1 MVQSLTHTAIEKIMS
16 MWRLALSVV
25 AGVLHGFS
33 MAWPAFALGDVLGVS
48 GQSSGFLQC
57 LSLGIL
63 AAILLQV
70 ASQDVQPTSFIA
82 SNQVK
87 SKTKRQ
93 GQSVWRQGAL
103 ISAVFATSAM
113 AATWGWLY
121 VSMHKYGGLPSWL
134 SALAVLLLAAGLSIY
149 FAAAGGVWVALFRRT
164 ILSARLIEGRYAT
177 QTDGMTLA
185 EFKQGFLGILLF
197 GALWT
202 MAELCRGQLLTG
214 FPWGASGYAHL
225 QSTLAGY
232 APWLGVYGIGA
243 IAAGVAMGVPVV
255 LSSLMA
261 GRTKAWLMLGLIWIM
276 VSVVIPIGLQNAGAE
291 FTQAAGKLKVRL
303 LQGNIPQDEKFIPGQ
318 GVKQALTWYG
328 EQLLA
333 NTEPL
338 VITPETAIP
347 VLPQQLS
354 PPYWQ
359 AIKNKYAQPLAQNQL
374 ADQKPDQL
382 SAPLPVGPQTALI
395 GLPMGAAGVGY
406 TNSALALGPDE
417 VAYRYDKLHLVP
429 FGEFVPPFFQWFVRM
444 MNMPLGDFAQD
455 RPPAG
460 VLKWQGQRLLPQIC
474 YEDLFGEEMAR
485 YFVKPEEAPTVF
497 VNMSNLAWFGD
508 TTAIPQ
514 HVAISRMRALEF
526 QRPILR
532 ATNTGLTGLVDAK
545 GEVAASLPNFTR
557 GALVLEFEGRSG
569 LTPYAYWTS
578 QWGLAPLWWLC
589 IAIVLIFGVVSWRSG
604 PRAL

>member
-1 MVQSLTHTAIEKIMS
+1 MS

-33 MAWPAFALGDVLGVS
+33 MAWPAFALGDVLGVT

-57 LSLGIL
+57 FSLGIL

-70 ASQDVQPTSFIA
+70 ASQEAQPTSFIA
-82 SNQVK
+82 ANQVQ

-134 SALAVLLLAAGLSIY
+134 AALAVLLLAAGLSIY

-164 ILSARLIEGRYAT
+164 ILSARLTEGRYAT

-185 EFKQGFLGILLF
+185 EFKQGLLGILLF
-197 GALWT
+197 VALWT

-232 APWLGVYGIGA
+232 APWLGVYGMGA
-243 IAAGVAMGVPVV
+243 IAAWVAMGVPVV
-255 LSSLMA
+255 VSSLMA
-261 GRTKAWLMLGLIWIM
+261 GRTKAWLMLGMVLLS
-276 VSVVIPIGLQNAGAE
+276 VSVVIPIGLQNSGAE

-338 VITPETAIP
+338 VVTPETAIP

-359 AIKNKYAQPLAQNQL
+359 AIKNKYAPALAHNEL
-374 ADQKPDQL
+374 ADQKLDQKPDQL
-382 SAPLPVGPQTALI
+382 ADPLPVGPQTALI

-406 TNSALALGPDE
+406 TNSALALGPEE

-485 YFVKPEEAPTVF
+485 YFAKPELAPTVF

-545 GEVAASLPNFTR
+545 GEVTASLPNFTR
-557 GALVLEFEGRSG
+557 GSLVLEFEGRVG

-578 QWGLAPLWWLC
+578 HWGLAPLWWLC
-589 IAIVLIFGVVSWRSG
+589 IAIVLFFGVVSWRSG

>member
-1 MVQSLTHTAIEKIMS
+1 
-16 MWRLALSVV
+16 
-25 AGVLHGFS
+25 
-33 MAWPAFALGDVLGVS
+33 
-48 GQSSGFLQC
+48 
-57 LSLGIL
+57 
-63 AAILLQV
+63 
-70 ASQDVQPTSFIA
+70 
-82 SNQVK
+82 
-87 SKTKRQ
+87 
-93 GQSVWRQGAL
+93 
-103 ISAVFATSAM
+103 
-113 AATWGWLY
+113 
-121 VSMHKYGGLPSWL
+121 MHKYGGLPSWL

-149 FAAAGGVWVALFRRT
+149 FAAAGGVWVSLFRRT

-185 EFKQGFLGILLF
+185 EFKQGLLGILLF
-197 GALWT
+197 VALWT
-202 MAELCRGQLLTG
+202 LAELCRGQLLTG

-232 APWLGVYGIGA
+232 APWLGVYGMGA

-255 LSSLMA
+255 VSSLMA
-261 GRTKAWLMLGLIWIM
+261 GRTKAWLVLGLIWIV
-276 VSVVIPIGLQNAGAE
+276 VSVVIPIGLQNSGAE

-303 LQGNIPQDEKFIPGQ
+303 LQGNIPQDEKFIPGL
-318 GVKQALTWYG
+318 GVQQALSWYG

-359 AIKNKYAQPLAQNQL
+359 AIKNKYAPLLAQNQL

-382 SAPLPVGPQTALI
+382 SAPLPIGPQTALI
-395 GLPMGAAGVGY
+395 GLPMGAAGVGF
-406 TNSALALGPDE
+406 TNSALALGPEE

-429 FGEFVPPFFQWFVRM
+429 FGEYVPPLFQWFVRM

-514 HVAISRMRALEF
+514 HVAISRMRAMEF

-532 ATNTGLTGLVDAK
+532 ATNTGLTGLVDAN
-545 GEVAASLPNFTR
+545 GEVTASLPNFTR
-557 GALVLEFEGRSG
+557 GALVLEFEGRVG
-569 LTPYAYWTS
+569 LTPYAQWTS
-578 QWGLAPLWWLC
+578 RWGLAPLWWLC

>member
-1 MVQSLTHTAIEKIMS
+1 MS
-16 MWRLALSVV
+16 MLRLALSVV

-82 SNQVK
+82 SNQVQ

-134 SALAVLLLAAGLSIY
+134 SALAVLLLAAGLSLY

-261 GRTKAWLMLGLIWIM
+261 GRTKAWLMLGLILIV
-276 VSVVIPIGLQNAGAE
+276 VSVVIPIGLQNSGAE

-347 VLPQQLS
+347 VLPEQLS

-359 AIKNKYAQPLAQNQL
+359 AIKNKYAPPLAQNQL
-374 ADQKPDQL
+374 ADQKADPL

>member
-1 MVQSLTHTAIEKIMS
+1 MS

-25 AGVLHGFS
+25 AGVVHGFS
-33 MAWPAFALGDVLGVS
+33 MAWPAFALGDVLGVT

-57 LSLGIL
+57 FSLGIL

-70 ASQDVQPTSFIA
+70 ASQDAQPTGFIA
-82 SNQVK
+82 SSQVQ

-103 ISAVFATSAM
+103 IGAVFATSAM

-134 SALAVLLLAAGLSIY
+134 AALAVLLLAAGLSLY
-149 FAAAGGVWVALFRRT
+149 FAAAGGVWVALFRRS
-164 ILSARLIEGRYAT
+164 ILSARMTEGRYAT

-185 EFKQGFLGILLF
+185 EFKQGLLGILLF

-202 MAELCRGQLLTG
+202 LAELCRGQLLTG
-214 FPWGASGYAHL
+214 FPWGAGGYAHL
-225 QSTLAGY
+225 QSTLSGY
-232 APWLGVYGIGA
+232 APWIGVYGMGA
-243 IAAGVAMGVPVV
+243 IAASVAMGVPVLV
-255 LSSLMA
+255 SIFMA
-261 GRTKAWLMLGLIWIM
+261 GRTKAWLMLGLVLLL
-276 VSVVIPIGLQNAGAE
+276 VSVVVPIGLQNSDGE

-318 GVKQALTWYG
+318 GVRQALTWYG

-338 VITPETAIP
+338 VVTPETAIP

-359 AIKNKYAQPLAQNQL
+359 AIKNKYAPPLAQDQL

-382 SAPLPVGPQTALI
+382 ANPMPVVPQTALI
-395 GLPMGAAGVGY
+395 GLPMGAAGLGY

-545 GEVAASLPNFTR
+545 GEVTASLPNFTR
-557 GALVLEFEGRSG
+557 GALVIEFEGRSG

-589 IAIVLIFGVVSWRSG
+589 IAIVLIFGAVSWRSG

>member
-1 MVQSLTHTAIEKIMS
+1 MS

-25 AGVLHGFS
+25 AGVVHGFS
-33 MAWPAFALGDVLGVS
+33 MAWPAFALGDVLGVT

-57 LSLGIL
+57 FSLGIL

-70 ASQDVQPTSFIA
+70 ASQDAQPTGFIA
-82 SNQVK
+82 SSQVQ

-103 ISAVFATSAM
+103 IGAVFATSAM

-134 SALAVLLLAAGLSIY
+134 AALAVLLLAAGLSLY
-149 FAAAGGVWVALFRRT
+149 FAAAGGVWVALFRRS
-164 ILSARLIEGRYAT
+164 ILSARMTEGRYAT

-185 EFKQGFLGILLF
+185 ELKQGLLGILLF

-202 MAELCRGQLLTG
+202 LAELCRGQLLTG
-214 FPWGASGYAHL
+214 FPWGAGGYAHL
-225 QSTLAGY
+225 QSTLSGY
-232 APWLGVYGIGA
+232 APWIGVYGMGA
-243 IAAGVAMGVPVV
+243 IAAWVAMSVPVV
-255 LSSLMA
+255 VSSLMA
-261 GRTKAWLMLGLIWIM
+261 GRTKAWFMLGMVLLL
-276 VSVVIPIGLQNAGAE
+276 VSVVIPIGLQNSGAE

-318 GVKQALTWYG
+318 GVRQALTWYG

-338 VITPETAIP
+338 VVTPETAIP

-359 AIKNKYAQPLAQNQL
+359 AIKNKYAPPLAQDPL

-382 SAPLPVGPQTALI
+382 PAPLPIEPQTALI
-395 GLPMGAAGVGY
+395 GLPMGAAGLGY

-429 FGEFVPPFFQWFVRM
+429 FGEYVPPLFQWFVRM

-545 GEVAASLPNFTR
+545 GEVTASLPNFTR
-557 GALVLEFEGRSG
+557 GALVLEFEGRVG
-569 LTPYAYWTS
+569 LTPYAQWTS